1 MRNIIARLDSVES
14 VESISL
20 LDALH
25 YIRSSWRDVK
35 EITIQNCFAKAGHN
49 ISINQQ
55 LIDLNSN
62 ELMVTYCNIKRLVGV
77 TFDDFVSVDDEIKT
91 EQNKNEEDIVRSVLE
106 QDTLDDVSNQSTTE
120 TIVPIDYKV
129 AFSYIDSL
137 KSLFDLKG
145 ISTLELE
152 AVEDQLINERIYNT
166 KQSSIL
172 EYLIK

>member
-1 MRNIIARLDSVES
+1 
-14 VESISL
+14 
-20 LDALH
+20 
-25 YIRSSWRDVK
+25 
-35 EITIQNCFAKAGHN
+35 
-49 ISINQQ
+49 
-55 LIDLNSN
+55 
-62 ELMVTYCNIKRLVGV
+62 MVTYCNIKRLVGV